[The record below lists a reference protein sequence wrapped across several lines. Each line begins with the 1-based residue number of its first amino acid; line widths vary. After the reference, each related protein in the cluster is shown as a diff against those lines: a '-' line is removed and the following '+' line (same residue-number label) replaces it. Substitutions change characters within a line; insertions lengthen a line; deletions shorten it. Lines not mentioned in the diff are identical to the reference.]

1 MKIFIYKT
9 LFAILCVYLLFEFTV
24 ASKIRYIESRINN
37 FYSKENISSV
47 KDKIREEMRAAVNN
61 DVYLNP
67 EDAELIV
74 KFLEK
79 IQNELD
85 SAKSQ

>member
-1 MKIFIYKT
+1 
-9 LFAILCVYLLFEFTV
+9 
-24 ASKIRYIESRINN
+24 
-37 FYSKENISSV
+37 
-47 KDKIREEMRAAVNN
+47 MRAAVNN
-61 DVYLNP
+61 YVYLNP